1 MRGNG
6 DVSKEKLGKRGQKDG
21 LVVFLAKYLHFLFGL
36 RESKGVSVDPR
47 RLPEDLSGFMI
58 GRPEDEQESLLEGYP
73 MLQPLFPGL
82 DKIGIAHSITGLSAR
97 SRKNNF
103 PLFPAQAG
111 MTSKTSKR
119 VFEQPASLSVSIPC
133 ESIYD
138 PPGCLAA
145 IFPAAPDA
153 SPGADSATAPAAPS
167 FARAEGS
174 CTIG

>member
-82 DKIGIAHSITGLSAR
+82 DKIGIAHSITGLSAYTPDSLFVLGSVPGVQGFLVATGCCGDRFGPVDPMTEAFQKRCADAR
-97 SRKNNF
+97 SQKMS
-103 PLFPAQAG
+103 G
-111 MTSKTSKR
+111 
-119 VFEQPASLSVSIPC
+119 
-133 ESIYD
+133 
-138 PPGCLAA
+138 
-145 IFPAAPDA
+145 
-153 SPGADSATAPAAPS
+153 
-167 FARAEGS
+167 
-174 CTIG
+174 